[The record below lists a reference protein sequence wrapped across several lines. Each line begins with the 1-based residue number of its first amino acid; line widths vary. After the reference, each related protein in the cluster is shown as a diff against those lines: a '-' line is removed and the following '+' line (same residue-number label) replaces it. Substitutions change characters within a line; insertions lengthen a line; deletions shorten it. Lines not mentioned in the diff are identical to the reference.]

1 MRLQILIAVGG
12 LAFSLLTLS
21 SVHAATNG
29 GYSVTETRTDNQGRY
44 AIATGFSG
52 PSGLMRMSTGSASR
66 PNLRRLAVTCHL
78 VGPLQQETTLHI
90 SLLFRNLMLSR
101 CLSR

>member
-52 PSGLMRMSTGSASR
+52 TVWVDENVDGIRQPSEPGSGWQ
-66 PNLRRLAVTCHL
+66 LL
-78 VGPLQQETTLHI
+78 VI
-90 SLLFRNLMLSR
+90 W
-101 CLSR
+101 